1 MLRVRAVQ
9 KVGAMSALLMSAASG
24 AMEDALI
31 KVVALALVHCKKKGK
46 VRTQL
51 TVIILGSKRTARR
64 ITWTLT
70 TYKFEM
76 L

>member
-31 KVVALALVHCKKKGK
+31 KVVALALVHCKKK
-46 VRTQL
+46 RESENATNSDH
-51 TVIILGSKRTARR
+51 LG
-64 ITWTLT
+64 
-70 TYKFEM
+70 
-76 L
+76 